1 MTMLR
6 QTKQKILTETI
17 RFGAMLVGCCLYALG
32 VDCFLVQNEII
43 GGGASGLAT
52 LVYLLT
58 DGNIGI
64 GVMTVAVNIPIL
76 LLGLKQMGWKFI
88 LASLLTIAVLGAF
101 NELFT
106 IIPNLTDNR
115 ILAAVYG
122 GILQGLGIG
131 IFIKFKVSSGGT
143 ELLAREINH
152 WFKFLSIPVWLAIL
166 DAIIVISGAFAMRD
180 PENIFYALI
189 LIFVSAKTSDLFIM
203 GLNKSKQCYII
214 TDYGKEISDSHIR
227 HSPRGVT
234 LIEGKGMYTENEKQ
248 VLLTCIRP
256 QQVDQLKAIVRQI
269 DPHAFI
275 IVTDANEVIGKGF
288 SDKYRF

>member
-1 MTMLR
+1 MTRQKKEVFLR
-6 QTKQKILTETI
+6 ESV
-17 RFGAMLVGCCLYALG
+17 RFIAMLVGCALYALG
-32 VDCFLVQNEII
+32 VDCFLVHNEII
-43 GGGASGLAT
+43 GGGASGIAT
-52 LVYLLT
+52 LSYLLT
-58 DGNIGI
+58 NGKLGI

-76 LLGLKQMGWKFI
+76 ILGLKQLGWKFI
-88 LASLLTIAVLGAF
+88 LRCLFTIIILGAF

-106 IIPNLTDNR
+106 SIPSLTENR

-122 GILQGLGIG
+122 GILQGIGIG

-152 WFKFLSIPVWLAIL
+152 WFKFFTIPVWLALL
-166 DAIIVISGAFAMRD
+166 DAIIVISGAFAMHD

-189 LIFVSAKTSDLFIM
+189 LIFVSAKTSDIFIM

-214 TDYGKEISDSHIR
+214 TDYGKEIADTLIK

-234 LIEGKGMYTENEKQ
+234 LINGKGMYTENDKQ
-248 VLLTCIRP
+248 ILLTCIRP
-256 QQVDQLKAIVRQI
+256 QQIEQMKSIVRQI

-275 IVTDANEVIGKGF
+275 IVSDATEVIGKGF
-288 SDKYRF
+288 SDRYKF

>member
-1 MTMLR
+1 MKAVK
-6 QTKQKILTETI
+6 KQKLFTELI

-32 VDCFLVQNEII
+32 VDCFLVHNEIV

-58 DGNIGI
+58 DGKAGI
-64 GVMTVAVNIPIL
+64 GLMTVAINIPIL
-76 LLGLKQMGWKFI
+76 LLGWKQMGWKFI
-88 LASLLTIAVLGAF
+88 LRSLITIVVLGAF

-106 IIPNLTDNR
+106 IIPSLTDNR

-152 WFKFLSIPVWLAIL
+152 WFKFFSIPVWLAIL
-166 DAIIVISGAFAMRD
+166 DAVIVISGAFALRD

-203 GLNKSKQCYII
+203 GLNRSKLCYVI
-214 TDYGKEISDSHIR
+214 TEHGEEISDYLLR
-227 HSPRGVT
+227 HSPRGIT
-234 LIEGKGMYTENEKQ
+234 LLEGRGMYSKEKKD
-248 VLLTCIRP
+248 VLMTCVKP
-256 QQVDQLKAIVRQI
+256 QQIDQLKSVVKQFDPGAFVIVG
-269 DPHAFI
+269 
-275 IVTDANEVIGKGF
+275 DATEVIGKGF
-288 SDKYRF
+288 SEQNKF

>member
-1 MTMLR
+1 MARQKRQVFLR
-6 QTKQKILTETI
+6 ELI
-17 RFGAMLVGCCLYALG
+17 RSFAMLVGCALYALG
-32 VDCFLVQNEII
+32 VDCFLVHNEII
-43 GGGASGLAT
+43 GGGASGIAT
-52 LVYLLT
+52 LTYLLT
-58 DGNIGI
+58 DGRLGIGI
-64 GVMTVAVNIPIL
+64 MTVAVNIPIL

-88 LASLLTIAVLGAF
+88 LRCLITIAVLGAF

-106 IIPNLTDNR
+106 IIPSFTDNR

-152 WFKFLSIPVWLAIL
+152 WFKILSIPVWLAIL

-203 GLNKSKQCYII
+203 GLNRSKQCYII
-214 TDYGKEISDSHIR
+214 TDFGKEISDNLIA

-234 LIEGKGMYTENEKQ
+234 MIEGKGMYTENEKD
-248 VLLTCIRP
+248 VLITCVRP
-256 QQVDQLKAIVRQI
+256 QQIEQMKSIVRQT

-275 IVTDANEVIGKGF
+275 IVTDATEVIGKGF
-288 SDKYRF
+288 SDKNKF

>member
-1 MTMLR
+1 M
-6 QTKQKILTETI
+6 
-17 RFGAMLVGCCLYALG
+17 A
-32 VDCFLVQNEII
+32 
-43 GGGASGLAT
+43 
-52 LVYLLT
+52 
-58 DGNIGI
+58 
-64 GVMTVAVNIPIL
+64 
-76 LLGLKQMGWKFI
+76 
-88 LASLLTIAVLGAF
+88 IAVLGAF

-214 TDYGKEISDSHIR
+214 TDYGKEISDSLIR

-256 QQVDQLKAIVRQI
+256 QQVDQLKASVRQI

-288 SDKYRF
+288 SDKYKF

>member
-214 TDYGKEISDSHIR
+214 TDYGKEISDSLIR

-275 IVTDANEVIGKGF
+275 IVTDATEVIGKGF
-288 SDKYRF
+288 RDKYRF